1 MSKFNTFMWSVVI
14 IFYATCMQKTNAS
27 LELDF
32 HLGLTPGGSL
42 PMQAGAYLKDSFR
55 NTVLIPAFS
64 EIREEFKNAKK
75 ENWEQDKIGIIFGIL
90 VGLTQIVQV
99 FYILYLK
106 HRVEKSDKARE
117 LAAP

>member
-1 MSKFNTFMWSVVI
+1 
-14 IFYATCMQKTNAS
+14 MQKTSAS

-42 PMQAGAYLKDSFR
+42 PLQAGAYLKDSFR

-75 ENWEQDKIGIIFGIL
+75 ENWDQDKVGIIFGIL
-90 VGLTQIVQV
+90 VGLIQIVQV
-99 FYILYLK
+99 FYILYIK
-106 HRVEKSDKARE
+106 HKVEKSEKARE

>member
-1 MSKFNTFMWSVVI
+1 MGKSNTYTWSIVI
-14 IFYATCMQKTNAS
+14 ILYATCMQKTSAS

-42 PMQAGAYLKDSFR
+42 PLQAGAYLKDSYR
-55 NTVLIPAFS
+55 NTVLIPAFT

-75 ENWEQDKIGIIFGIL
+75 ENWDQDQVGIIFGIL
-90 VGLTQIVQV
+90 EVVQV
-99 FYILYLK
+99 FYILYIK
-106 HRVEKSDKARE
+106 HRVEKSEKARE